1 MSLAF
6 MPSFG
11 TAISR
16 AKPEDG
22 GLASGIANPANP
34 SQGTALRLAVMTA
47 VATSRGA
54 DRLAIPTR

>member
-1 MSLAF
+1 
-6 MPSFG
+6 MPSLG

-22 GLASGIANPANP
+22 GLASGIVNPAYQVG
-34 SQGTALRLAVMTA
+34 SAMRLAVVTA